1 MLKRATARSSKA
13 SAAPAAT
20 DGPAKPAS
28 PIMTA
33 ADQPQAP
40 DEVVERV
47 RLKVP
52 NAHVFKLPPKPS
64 AGGWRGA
71 EWRDK
76 VWQGTLKVVERG
88 EETAVLLVD
97 SKEEKNI
104 FAVCPIR
111 HNLDGKTNVG
121 NGVDRC
127 IDSSRYFVL
136 RIQNAQG
143 RHLFIGL
150 AFNERND
157 AFDFNT
163 ALEDS
168 RREKE
173 LERRA
178 AALGGGAGGDGNATG
193 GNVNYKMKE
202 GEKIRVSIPRIP
214 NGGSNGEDG
223 GSPGSGGGGPAG
235 ASAAARRKEARKARQ
250 ASGNA
255 GGGGFLKPSSK
266 DTPSRL
272 G

>member
-1 MLKRATARSSKA
+1 MLKRATARSSQGGGCA
-13 SAAPAAT
+13 RG
-20 DGPAKPAS
+20 DGRAAKPAS
-28 PIMTA
+28 PILTA

-47 RLKVP
+47 RLKVT

-88 EETAVLLVD
+88 EETAVLLGGQQRKRKT
-97 SKEEKNI
+97 SLRCARYGTIWTGKQTWGTASI
-104 FAVCPIR
+104 GASIR
-111 HNLDGKTNVG
+111 RGTSCCASRTRRG
-121 NGVDRC
+121 GTC
-127 IDSSRYFVL
+127 SS
-136 RIQNAQG
+136 
-143 RHLFIGL
+143 GL

-178 AALGGGAGGDGNATG
+178 AALGGGAGAAQ
-193 GNVNYKMKE
+193 
-202 GEKIRVSIPRIP
+202 R
-214 NGGSNGEDG
+214 
-223 GSPGSGGGGPAG
+223 PGAMWIT
-235 ASAAARRKEARKARQ
+235 R
-250 ASGNA
+250 
-255 GGGGFLKPSSK
+255 
-266 DTPSRL
+266 
-272 G
+272 

>member
-1 MLKRATARSSKA
+1 MRKSTKSALQGLLHHAQARHRPLLQGGGCARGDGRARQTRLSYFDRGR
-13 SAAPAAT
+13 SAAGARR
-20 DGPAKPAS
+20 GF
-28 PIMTA
+28 
-33 ADQPQAP
+33 
-40 DEVVERV
+40 ERV
-47 RLKVP
+47 RLKVT

-97 SKEEKNI
+97 NKEEKNI

-178 AALGGGAGGDGNATG
+178 AALGGGAGGGTTAR
-193 GNVNYKMKE
+193 GNVDYKRKE
-202 GEKIRVSIPRIP
+202 GE
-214 NGGSNGEDG
+214 NGWEVR
-223 GSPGSGGGGPAG
+223 
-235 ASAAARRKEARKARQ
+235 SANCCERFGMPFLARR
-250 ASGNA
+250 
-255 GGGGFLKPSSK
+255 
-266 DTPSRL
+266 
-272 G
+272 